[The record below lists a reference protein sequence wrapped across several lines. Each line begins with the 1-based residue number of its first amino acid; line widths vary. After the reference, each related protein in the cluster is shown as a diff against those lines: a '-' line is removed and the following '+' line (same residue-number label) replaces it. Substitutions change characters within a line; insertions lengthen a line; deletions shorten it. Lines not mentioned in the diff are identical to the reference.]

1 MIKFAIIGTSS
12 ISEKFI
18 DALKSTEGCE
28 AYALLSRDENKG
40 KRFAEKFGIEK
51 IYTNIEEMLKDKD
64 IQALLMENILSKQ
77 NFHWKLGKM

>member
-51 IYTNIEEMLKDKD
+51 ESVFRRVYYSTKYAFSSNCFK
-64 IQALLMENILSKQ
+64 S
-77 NFHWKLGKM
+77 

>member
-28 AYALLSRDENKG
+28 AYALLSMKIKERDLL
-40 KRFAEKFGIEK
+40 K
-51 IYTNIEEMLKDKD
+51 ILE
-64 IQALLMENILSKQ
+64 
-77 NFHWKLGKM
+77 